1 MITVPTNFT
10 DQQKNALEK
19 AAKDAGI
26 EVLQFISE
34 PVAALLAYDA
44 RPEAKLE
51 DRIIVVA
58 DLGGTRSDIA
68 VIASR
73 GGMYSILAT
82 AHDYEFAG
90 VHLDQ
95 VLIDHFA
102 KEFIKKNKT
111 DPREN
116 PRSLAKLKLEA
127 EATKKALSLGANASI
142 SIESLADGI
151 DFSSTIN
158 RTRYEL
164 LSNKIFAGF
173 SRLIQ
178 GAVTKAELDILDI
191 SQVGPFKSVHL
202 SQRLI
207 NFQVI
212 LSGGTS
218 HTPKIASLLQSVFP
232 SSTTILSPSTFPAAI
247 NPSDLSARG
256 AAIQASLIQ
265 EFDLEDIT
273 QSAHPMVTVTPHLK
287 HAIGV
292 LVVSDNQ
299 EKGVF
304 KPLLEAETAVPARRT
319 AQFAT
324 PREGGDVIVK
334 ICEGLRHIKVTKPT
348 PKAKTNGKATVADA
362 DSDDSDVDSDE
373 SEEEEV
379 REKVWKVGKVLSEAA
394 IRAVK
399 KGGKVE
405 VMVNVGADMGV
416 QTTAREVGG
425 KGGVRGSLNK
435 VPVENGSA

>member
-19 AAKDAGI
+19 AAKDAGV

-102 KEFIKKNKT
+102 KEFIRKNKT

-116 PRSLAKLKLEA
+116 QRSLAKLKLEA

-164 LSNKIFAGF
+164 LSNKIFMGF

-191 SQVGPFKSVHL
+191 SQVGSSKSV
-202 SQRLI
+202 RL
-207 NFQVI
+207 F
-212 LSGGTS
+212 
-218 HTPKIASLLQSVFP
+218 
-232 SSTTILSPSTFPAAI
+232 
-247 NPSDLSARG
+247 
-256 AAIQASLIQ
+256 
-265 EFDLEDIT
+265 
-273 QSAHPMVTVTPHLK
+273 
-287 HAIGV
+287 
-292 LVVSDNQ
+292 
-299 EKGVF
+299 
-304 KPLLEAETAVPARRT
+304 
-319 AQFAT
+319 
-324 PREGGDVIVK
+324 
-334 ICEGLRHIKVTKPT
+334 
-348 PKAKTNGKATVADA
+348 
-362 DSDDSDVDSDE
+362 
-373 SEEEEV
+373 
-379 REKVWKVGKVLSEAA
+379 
-394 IRAVK
+394 
-399 KGGKVE
+399 
-405 VMVNVGADMGV
+405 
-416 QTTAREVGG
+416 
-425 KGGVRGSLNK
+425 
-435 VPVENGSA
+435 